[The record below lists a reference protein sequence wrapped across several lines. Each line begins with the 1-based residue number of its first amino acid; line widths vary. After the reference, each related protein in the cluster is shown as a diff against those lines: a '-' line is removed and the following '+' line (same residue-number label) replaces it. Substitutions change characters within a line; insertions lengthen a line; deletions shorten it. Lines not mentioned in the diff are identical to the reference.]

1 MKKSILLLALL
12 MLLLSCEEPGF
23 PTVPTFDSPIVHQF
37 PIILE
42 NGVTVGVLQGG
53 LQFDLSDYNKRNVNL
68 DINNMIAY
76 PSITTEVVNIAY
88 GSEGYENPVD
98 IFIVKANVSNELSR
112 TFRIGSSI
120 SGFDKTTYK
129 IFDSSNS
136 FGGSETRMAFNTR
149 ELEDGVY
156 VVYTV
161 ESLYSG
167 SFDSG
172 KVISQSVFFKTSKEN
187 KERIFENIVI
197 RWDK

>member
-1 MKKSILLLALL
+1 MKKSIILSVLLLLF
-12 MLLLSCEEPGF
+12 LSCEDSNF

-42 NGVTVGVLQGG
+42 NAVPVGILQGG

-68 DINNMIAY
+68 DINNMVAY
-76 PSITTEVVNIAY
+76 PSITTDVVNITFRG
-88 GSEGYENPVD
+88 GSYENSVD
-98 IFIVKANVSNELSR
+98 IFIVRANVSNELSR

-120 SGFDKTTYK
+120 SGFDKPAYK
-129 IFDSSNS
+129 IFSHW
-136 FGGSETRMAFNTR
+136 GSEINFTFNTR

-187 KERIFENIVI
+187 KERIFENINI
-197 RWDK
+197 R

>member
-1 MKKSILLLALL
+1 MKKSIILLVLLLFLF
-12 MLLLSCEEPGF
+12 SCEDPHF

-42 NGVTVGVLQGG
+42 NAVPVGILQGG
-53 LQFDLSDYNKRNVNL
+53 LQFDLSDYNKRSVNIAS
-68 DINNMIAY
+68 DNMVAY
-76 PSITTEVVNIAY
+76 PSITTDVVNIAY
-88 GSEGYENPVD
+88 RSGSYESPVD

-120 SGFDKTTYK
+120 SGMDKPAYK
-129 IFDSSNS
+129 IFSDW
-136 FGGSETRMAFNTR
+136 GSEINLAFNTR
-149 ELEDGVY
+149 GLEDGVY
-156 VVYTV
+156 VVYAV

-197 RWDK
+197 RWYK